1 MYAFL
6 FILLFFYYIPFST
19 KPEYLFLK
27 MKRRFFKLSQ
37 ILLNRGHKLNIGKRV
52 INIFAAKNSKTHLMN
67 TVKKMQLWT
76 HFIDTK
82 YFNTID
88 KEQLLHFGK
97 ECESFVY
104 LLKMMHHKDHQMKD
118 NPIFGIYKSK
128 YNEAMLADLLEGLSL
143 GEKERE
149 TDNIWSNKKHVI
161 KHIEDNLE
169 HILSEIKHGE
179 YPRKDIIA
187 FYENVNLRKN
197 VWLSLFNIQKM
208 MSEIDFKVLEMR
220 RF

>member
-1 MYAFL
+1 M
-6 FILLFFYYIPFST
+6 LLH
-19 KPEYLFLK
+19 
-27 MKRRFFKLSQ
+27 
-37 ILLNRGHKLNIGKRV
+37 RGHNVNMGKKIV
-52 INIFAAKNSKTHLMN
+52 NIFAAKNSKIHLMN

-76 HFIDTK
+76 GFIDTK

-104 LLKMMHHKDHQMKD
+104 LLKIMHHKDQQMKG
-118 NPIFGIYKSK
+118 NSIFKIYSSK
-128 YNEAMLADLLEGLSL
+128 YNEAMLADLLEGLAL
-143 GEKERE
+143 GVEERK
-149 TDNIWSNKKHVI
+149 THTIWSNEKHVI

-179 YPRKDIIA
+179 YPRKDIIE

-197 VWLSLFNIQKM
+197 VWLSLFGIQKM
-208 MSEIDFKVLEMR
+208 MSEIDFKALEMN